1 MADSEPIFLHTNK
14 RSRGRTVRGASTR
27 EHASSAAPD
36 DITAMFADF
45 IAGVPVKFAL
55 IMYIIYL
62 VINSDVFVNRVLTAF
77 AGATQYGYASTWGV
91 MIQGMFMVIAMI
103 FVDGLMRQGL
113 I

>member
-14 RSRGRTVRGASTR
+14 RAKSKRAATRTG
-27 EHASSAAPD
+27 APD

-45 IAGVPVKFAL
+45 IAGIPVKFAL

-103 FVDGLMRQGL
+103 LVDGLMRQGL